1 MFYNSYSIKCYN
13 LGTNIRQKTENFLTE
28 FRHKANLPMFSNIMI
43 KSLKVLTTAVGQEKE
58 GKCIKIGKDSTPW
71 QNFSMYD
78 VKIYFLNFLVVF
90 CFHGSYFC
98 CIKALKFDILT
109 SVFVFFSPKFFPF
122 QVELSL
128 NTSRSV
134 PQSESSLLS

>member
-71 QNFSMYD
+71 
-78 VKIYFLNFLVVF
+78 
-90 CFHGSYFC
+90 
-98 CIKALKFDILT
+98 
-109 SVFVFFSPKFFPF
+109 
-122 QVELSL
+122 
-128 NTSRSV
+128 
-134 PQSESSLLS
+134 